1 MGKYVDSPKLS
12 IFSKMSNTSQIQ
24 VALDLPEKVE
34 KDKNVSHPSSLC
46 SSHFSQTPYELLKS
60 SVKIKS
66 LKKIYDDKFESS
78 TTKGIDRLSGIQFR
92 KQSKSQFKVIKK
104 KCLNGTYRFS
114 PYLELLRSKGR
125 DKPPRLLAIPT
136 VRDRIVLYA
145 LKEILFQIFPDCV
158 PRKLANTYIYD
169 IKKFVSSR
177 SPSEVSILR
186 ADVEN
191 FYGSINREKLFI
203 KLKKRIKSYKLLSL
217 IKKAIETPI
226 VPNNY
231 SRKDRKEYVKESK
244 GIGIPQGL
252 SISNILAHIYLYDF
266 DHLIKNH
273 NCVNVYY
280 RYVDDILIFSEKDKI
295 DKIEILFKSELKNI
309 DLNCNFNKTY
319 KKSGQEEFEYLG
331 YRFKLPTV
339 TIRLSTIERFIHSIT
354 AKFSSYIHNRTK
366 NLQSKYAVDKLK
378 ENFVVNLNEKIT
390 GAISEKRKYGW
401 IFYFSAIND
410 MSVLYKID
418 NIIAGLFKRLEDFD
432 RIPPANLKKISR
444 AFYEAKYNPEGG
456 YIHDYNSYQTVK
468 QKSDF
473 LGQRG
478 HLEPEKEYSGEEIE
492 KLFEAIKQRNLSEL
506 ERDDSWLY

>member
-1 MGKYVDSPKLS
+1 
-12 IFSKMSNTSQIQ
+12 MSNISQMLMG
-24 VALDLPEKVE
+24 LDLTEKVDE
-34 KDKNVSHPSSLC
+34 ENNGSQPTPLSSFDPS
-46 SSHFSQTPYELLKS
+46 QAPYQLLKS
-60 SVKIKS
+60 SFKIKS
-66 LKKIYDDKFESS
+66 LKEMYNEKFKFS

-92 KQSKSQFKVIKK
+92 KQSKSQFTVINK

-125 DKPPRLLAIPT
+125 DKPPRVLAIPT

-191 FYGSINREKLFI
+191 FYGSINREKLLA
-203 KLKKRIKSYKLLSL
+203 KLKKRIKSSRLLSL
-217 IKKAIETPI
+217 IQKAIETPI

-231 SRKDRKEYVKESK
+231 SRKDRKKYLEESK
-244 GIGIPQGL
+244 GVGIPQGL

-266 DHLIKNH
+266 DNLIKNH

-280 RYVDDILIFSEKDKI
+280 RYVDDILIFTEKSKI
-295 DKIEILFKSELKNI
+295 DEIEILLQDELKNI
-309 DLNCNFNKTY
+309 NLNWNFNKTY
-319 KKSGQEEFEYLG
+319 KKSGKEEFEYLG
-331 YRFKLPTV
+331 YCFKLPTV
-339 TIRLSTIERFIHSIT
+339 TIRISTIERFIHSIA
-354 AKFSSYIHNRTK
+354 AKFSSYIHNRQK
-366 NLQSKYAVDKLK
+366 KSKYAVDKLK
-378 ENFVVNLNEKIT
+378 EIFVANLNEKIT

-401 IFYFSAIND
+401 IFYFNAIND

-418 NIIAGLFKRLEDFD
+418 HIIAGLFKRLEDFG
-432 RIPPANLKKISR
+432 RVSPVNLKKISR

-468 QKSDF
+468 QKRDF

-478 HLEPEKEYSGEEIE
+478 HLDPDKEYSGEEIE
-492 KLFEAIKQRNLSEL
+492 ELFETIKQRNLLEL